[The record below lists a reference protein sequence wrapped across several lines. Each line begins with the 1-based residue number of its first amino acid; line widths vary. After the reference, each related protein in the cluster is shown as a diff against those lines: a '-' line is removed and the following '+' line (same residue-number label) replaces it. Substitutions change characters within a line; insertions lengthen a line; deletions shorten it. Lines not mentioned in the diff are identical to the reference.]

1 MASYNQG
8 DTVEFDPNTYTAN
21 NNISGG
27 YPKCKLGSCTRST
40 RNWTLAYSGWNVN
53 ADHCKPTV
61 LELKDPGKNVTW
73 SVRQSHL
80 SKHKYYVNRKS

>member
-27 YPKCKLGSCTRST
+27 YPKCKLGS
-40 RNWTLAYSGWNVN
+40 
-53 ADHCKPTV
+53 HKIPTQ
-61 LELKDPGKNVTW
+61 LDT
-73 SVRQSHL
+73 SI
-80 SKHKYYVNRKS
+80 